1 MIAIR
6 CWSVERR
13 LTAYLENNVSDS
25 EKRQVRSH
33 LGRCAACAYQAE
45 TQAQMKLM
53 VRSLPYKP
61 APADLRVRLQVLASK
76 ERLVDHRLGSRL
88 RRWHANLRATAESLM
103 KQIALPAAGGLGAA
117 ILLFMMLM
125 PTFAQN
131 QTANVDVPISLFT
144 EPALKSVKP
153 IGFHYGD
160 AEVDLRIDSDGRLVN
175 YSIVSGSCREKDL
188 LRHSIENNLLFTTF
202 TPATAFG
209 KPVSATLRLSF
220 RSSSIDVKG

>member
-1 MIAIR
+1 
-6 CWSVERR
+6 VERR
-13 LTAYLENNVSDS
+13 LTAYLDNQVSES
-25 EKRQVRSH
+25 EKRQVRLH
-33 LGRCAACAYQAE
+33 LGRCSTCAYQVE
-45 TQAQMKLM
+45 TQAQMKAML
-53 VRSLPYKP
+53 RSLPPKP
-61 APADLRVRLQVLASK
+61 APADLQIRLQVLASK
-76 ERLVDHRLGSRL
+76 ERILDHRPGSRL
-88 RRWHANLRATAESLM
+88 RHWYTSARLHVKNLMEP
-103 KQIALPAAGGLGAA
+103 IALPAAGGLGAA
-117 ILLFMMLM
+117 ILLFMALM
-125 PTFAQN
+125 PTFALN
-131 QTANVDVPISLFT
+131 QRLGRVDVPISLFT

-175 YSIVSGSCREKDL
+175 YSIISGSCNEQNL

>member
-1 MIAIR
+1 
-6 CWSVERR
+6 
-13 LTAYLENNVSDS
+13 LTAYLDDNVSES
-25 EKRQVRSH
+25 EERQVRSH
-33 LGRCAACAYQAE
+33 LGRCTACADRVE
-45 TQAQMKLM
+45 TQVKMKAM
-53 VRSLPYKP
+53 IRSLPGKQ
-61 APADLRVRLQVLASK
+61 APADLLVRLRVLASK
-76 ERLVDHRLGSRL
+76 EGMLDQRPSSRF
-88 RRWHANLRATAESLM
+88 RRWYSGVRLHIKNLMEP
-103 KQIALPAAGGLGAA
+103 IALPAAGGLGAA
-117 ILLFMMLM
+117 ILLFMALM

-131 QTANVDVPISLFT
+131 RSLGNVDVPISLFT

-175 YSIVSGSCREKDL
+175 YSIISGASNERDQ